1 MANETDLP
9 DFDDV
14 EMESPMEEVHAD
26 PRDEEIIVLKEE
38 AAALKDRLLRMAAE
52 MENLRKRTEREK
64 AEATLYAATN
74 FARDLLSVAD
84 NLGRALQALPEEERE
99 RAGEIETNL
108 IAGVEVTERELLNV
122 FQRHGIRRIEAV
134 GQKFDPNF
142 HQAMFEVPTSEKPP
156 GTVMQELQSGYAVG
170 ERCLRPSLVGVRR
183 LKAELI
189 FRHSVKQRPHCG
201 AMSLEACCFR
211 VHQPFEALA
220 YAKAPQGCREIA

>member
-1 MANETDLP
+1 MNDETPLSDPSLEG
-9 DFDDV
+9 V
-14 EMESPMEEVHAD
+14 EMESPMEAAPAD
-26 PRDEEIIVLKEE
+26 ERDEEIIVLKEE

-64 AEATLYAATN
+64 AEATLYAASN

-84 NLGRALQALPEEERE
+84 SLSRALQALPSDERDS
-99 RAGEIETNL
+99 AGEIEKNL

-142 HQAMFEVPTSEKPP
+142 HQAMFEVPTNEKPP

-170 ERCLRPSLVGVRR
+170 ERCLRPSLVGVA
-183 LKAELI
+183 KAE
-189 FRHSVKQRPHCG
+189 
-201 AMSLEACCFR
+201 A
-211 VHQPFEALA
+211 
-220 YAKAPQGCREIA
+220 

>member
-84 NLGRALQALPEEERE
+84 NLGRPCRLLRRARTPELK
-99 RAGEIETNL
+99 NL
-108 IAGVEVTERELLNV
+108 I
-122 FQRHGIRRIEAV
+122 RR
-134 GQKFDPNF
+134 
-142 HQAMFEVPTSEKPP
+142 
-156 GTVMQELQSGYAVG
+156 
-170 ERCLRPSLVGVRR
+170 R
-183 LKAELI
+183 
-189 FRHSVKQRPHCG
+189 
-201 AMSLEACCFR
+201 
-211 VHQPFEALA
+211 
-220 YAKAPQGCREIA
+220 

>member
-1 MANETDLP
+1 MNDETPLSEQSLEG
-9 DFDDV
+9 V
-14 EMESPMEEVHAD
+14 EMESPMEAAPAD
-26 PRDEEIIVLKEE
+26 ERDEEIIVLKEE
-38 AAALKDRLLRMAAE
+38 AAALKDRLLRLAAE

-64 AEATLYAATN
+64 AEATLYAASN

-84 NLGRALQALPEEERE
+84 NLSRALQALPSDERDS
-99 RAGEIETNL
+99 AGEIEKNL

-170 ERCLRPSLVGVRR
+170 ERCLRPSLVGVA
-183 LKAELI
+183 KAE
-189 FRHSVKQRPHCG
+189 G
-201 AMSLEACCFR
+201 
-211 VHQPFEALA
+211 
-220 YAKAPQGCREIA
+220 